1 MAPAKSFQGKAIS
14 TLVAGVAALP
24 EDKREHCVLL
34 AKTLGSGATVYSLPF
49 DIAAES
55 AGKEARGAGLKLL
68 WARAVSV
75 AAGIVGTSKLGL
87 VCSADTTLEFLRQ
100 SFEKHTGLVQMLE
113 STFGPFELRRAEQA
127 EVPSVARTLP
137 SQSRSTQSTKTG
149 ADTDEKGSDAVV
161 VGVDYGRSDVKVAV
175 LRASTGDLLSTVE
188 TKWWRQGADGS
199 REFVDPA
206 KLGAAED
213 HVRVMS
219 DAARKCLEKAAAE
232 QCEVV
237 GLGLS
242 AAGVVQN
249 GEIRGVPPAF
259 GGVNAAAA
267 APILERLSN
276 CILDELAKLGSPV
289 AANAPTI
296 TVNDGDAMALDIVSS
311 LGGSNEAGGW
321 LCLSLGTGLAGGLAD
336 GSSGDLC
343 GGVLELGKVVIAVPD
358 EDAPRGQKRA
368 VCGGQKS
375 GGGQSSGALPRHDIL
390 GVEGCAQGLSGTQ
403 RSLFNALAAKGGERL
418 EDKAQQRAKLI
429 ELQKTPDDAAT
440 IEIFEELGD
449 WLAVFVSELETYVN
463 GGVAHVRAGG
473 KMADGPLG
481 AKMLERAQQKLSGV
495 RVAQAE
501 DSVFGQAVAVA
512 ASVH

>member
-55 AGKEARGAGLKLL
+55 AGKEAREAGLKLL

-87 VCSADTTLEFLRQ
+87 VCSADATLEFLRQ
-100 SFEKHTGLVQMLE
+100 SFQNHPGLVRMLE
-113 STFGPFELRRAEQA
+113 STFGPFELRRAAPA
-127 EVPSVARTLP
+127 EVPKVAKTLP
-137 SQSRSTQSTKTG
+137 SQSRSNQSAKTG
-149 ADTDEKGSDAVV
+149 AHATGSDAVV

-175 LRASTGDLLSTVE
+175 LRASTGDLLATVE
-188 TKWWRQGADGS
+188 TKWWRLAADGS
-199 REFVDPA
+199 SKEFVDPA

-213 HVRVMS
+213 HLRVMS
-219 DAARKCLEKAAAE
+219 DAARKCLERAAAE
-232 QCEVV
+232 RCEVV

-242 AAGVVQN
+242 AAGVVQA

-311 LGGSNEAGGW
+311 LCGSNNAGGW
-321 LCLSLGTGLAGGLAD
+321 LCLSLGTGLAGGFAD
-336 GSSGDLC
+336 GSTGNLC

-358 EDAPRGQKRA
+358 AQGM
-368 VCGGQKS
+368 
-375 GGGQSSGALPRHDIL
+375 LPRHDIL

>member
-1 MAPAKSFQGKAIS
+1 MAPAKSFQGRAIS
-14 TLVAGVAALP
+14 TLVAEVAALP
-24 EDKREHCVLL
+24 EEHRERCVLL
-34 AKTLGSGATVYSLPF
+34 AKTLGNGATVYSLPF

-55 AGKEARGAGLKLL
+55 AGKEAREAGLKLL

-87 VCSADTTLEFLRQ
+87 VCSADATLEFLRQ
-100 SFEKHTGLVQMLE
+100 SFQNHPGLVRMLE
-113 STFGPFELRRAEQA
+113 STFGPFELRRAAPA
-127 EVPSVARTLP
+127 EVPKVAKTLP
-137 SQSRSTQSTKTG
+137 SQSRSNQSAKTG
-149 ADTDEKGSDAVV
+149 AHATGSDAVV

-175 LRASTGDLLSTVE
+175 LRASTGDLLATVE
-188 TKWWRQGADGS
+188 TKWWRLAADGS
-199 REFVDPA
+199 SKEFVDPA

-213 HVRVMS
+213 HLRVMS

-232 QCEVV
+232 QCEIV

-242 AAGVVQN
+242 AAGVVQG

-276 CILDELAKLGSPV
+276 RILEELAMLGCPI

>member
-55 AGKEARGAGLKLL
+55 AGKEARAAGLKLL

-276 CILDELAKLGSPV
+276 RILEELAMLGCPI

-296 TVNDGDAMALDIVSS
+296 TVNDGDAMALDIVSGLS
-311 LGGSNEAGGW
+311 GSGEAGGW

-336 GSSGDLC
+336 GSTGNLC

-358 EDAPRGQKRA
+358 AQGM
-368 VCGGQKS
+368 
-375 GGGQSSGALPRHDIL
+375 LPRHDIL

-481 AKMLERAQQKLSGV
+481 AKMLERAQEKLSGV

>member
-1 MAPAKSFQGKAIS
+1 MAPVKSFQGRAIS
-14 TLVAGVAALP
+14 TLVAEVAALP
-24 EDKREHCVLL
+24 EEHRERCVLL
-34 AKTLGSGATVYSLPF
+34 AKTLGNGATVYSLPF

-55 AGKEARGAGLKLL
+55 AGKEAREAGLKLL

-87 VCSADTTLEFLRQ
+87 VCSADATLEFLRQ
-100 SFEKHTGLVQMLE
+100 SFQNHPGLVRMLE
-113 STFGPFELRRAEQA
+113 STFGPFELRRAAPA
-127 EVPSVARTLP
+127 EVPKVAKTLP
-137 SQSRSTQSTKTG
+137 SQSRSNQSAKTG
-149 ADTDEKGSDAVV
+149 AHATGSDAVV

-175 LRASTGDLLSTVE
+175 LRASTGDLLATVE
-188 TKWWRQGADGS
+188 TKWWRLAADGS
-199 REFVDPA
+199 SKEFVDPA

-213 HVRVMS
+213 HLRVMS

-232 QCEVV
+232 QCEIV

-242 AAGVVQN
+242 AAGVVQG

-276 CILDELAKLGSPV
+276 RILEELAMLGCPI

-311 LGGSNEAGGW
+311 LCGSNNAGGW
-321 LCLSLGTGLAGGLAD
+321 LCLSLGTGLAGGFAD
-336 GSSGDLC
+336 GSTGNLC

-358 EDAPRGQKRA
+358 AQGM
-368 VCGGQKS
+368 
-375 GGGQSSGALPRHDIL
+375 LPRHDIL

-429 ELQKTPDDAAT
+429 ELQKTPDDPAT
-440 IEIFEELGD
+440 LDIFEELGD

-463 GGVAHVRAGG
+463 GRVAHVRAGG

-481 AKMLERAQQKLSGV
+481 KKMLGRAQEKLSGV